1 MQQDRS
7 SEPHWALL
15 KAALSRRLSAQ
26 ASATWLSQMSCV
38 VDDGQILVIGFPD
51 QFSLNWVKDHY
62 HDVLEE
68 EARAI
73 GSLELRLTIRD
84 GSAPVV
90 TADPQDQPAQASV
103 QTAPE
108 TPYEAPSGLRL
119 NARYLFNNFVVG
131 PSNELAFSAAK
142 TVAESASST
151 WNPLLIV
158 GGVGLGKTH
167 LLHAVGHSLLKR
179 RPPVRVQLKTS
190 EEFINDVVQGIRLQR
205 MERVREQ
212 YRNCDVLLIDDIQ
225 FIARK
230 EACQEQF
237 FHTFNALYDA
247 QKQIIVTSDRLPHEI
262 PDIQE
267 RVRSRFAWGLIA
279 DMKTP
284 ELETRVAIVMKK
296 ASADGIDLPKDV
308 ATFLAQSVRSNMRE
322 LEGALIRVHA
332 YASLR
337 AQPVTI
343 QLAREVLKGVIS
355 DKGRALTCEQIV
367 KTVAAYFDAKVADLK
382 SNKRTR
388 NIAYPRQVS
397 MYLCRRHTSSSY
409 PEIGNALGGKD
420 HTTALNAFNRISERL
435 NDPEVR
441 GHVEDIERQLLD

>member
-1 MQQDRS
+1 MQHDGS
-7 SEPHWALL
+7 SEAYWGQLKEALQ
-15 KAALSRRLSAQ
+15 RRLSAQ

-38 VDDGQILVIGFPD
+38 TDEGGKLVIGFPD
-51 QFSLNWVKDHY
+51 LFSLNWVKDHY
-62 HDVLEE
+62 LDVIEE
-68 EARAI
+68 EARSL
-73 GSLELRLTIRD
+73 GPLELELAIRSD
-84 GSAPVV
+84 PQIPVAADAAPVPEATPAPVV
-90 TADPQDQPAQASV
+90 AQV
-103 QTAPE
+103 PR
-108 TPYEAPSGLRL
+108 RL
-119 NARYLFNNFVVG
+119 NARYLFSNFVVG

-142 TVAESASST
+142 TVSESASSS
-151 WNPLLIV
+151 WNPLVIV

-167 LLHAVGHSLLKR
+167 LLHAVAHSVLKR
-179 RPPVRVQLKTS
+179 RPTANLQVKTS
-190 EEFINDVVQGIRLQR
+190 EDFINDVVQGIRTQK
-205 MERVREQ
+205 MERVRAK
-212 YRNCDVLLIDDIQ
+212 YRECDLLLIDDIQ
-225 FIARK
+225 FISRK
-230 EACQEQF
+230 EACQEEF

-262 PDIQE
+262 PELQE

-296 ASADGIDLPKDV
+296 AKTDGIDLPDEV

-332 YASLR
+332 VSALKSVPITL
-337 AQPVTI
+337 
-343 QLAREVLKGVIS
+343 QLSKEVLKGVIS
-355 DKGRALTCEQIV
+355 DKGQALTCEQIV
-367 KTVAAYFDAKVADLK
+367 RTVAGYFDAKVTDLK
-382 SNKRTR
+382 STKRTR

-435 NDPEVR
+435 ADPEVR